1 MRLYMSNAIRWNIAV
16 SQDTDQALR
25 MFLANQGGGRKGD
38 LSRFVEEAVRT
49 HILEL
54 TADQAKA
61 ANANIN
67 EDDLSAIVEEAIE
80 WARSH

>member
-1 MRLYMSNAIRWNIAV
+1 MSNTIRWNIAV

-54 TADQAKA
+54 TAEKAKA
-61 ANANIN
+61 ANVKIDEN
-67 EDDLSAIVEEAIE
+67 DLSAMIDEALE
-80 WARSH
+80 WARDH

>member
-1 MRLYMSNAIRWNIAV
+1 MSATIRWNIAV

-25 MFLANQGGGRKGD
+25 MFLANHGGGRKGD

-54 TADQAKA
+54 TVDQAKA
-61 ANANIN
+61 ANAHLS
-67 EDDLSAIVEEAIE
+67 EQDLSAIVEEAVE
-80 WARSH
+80 WARN